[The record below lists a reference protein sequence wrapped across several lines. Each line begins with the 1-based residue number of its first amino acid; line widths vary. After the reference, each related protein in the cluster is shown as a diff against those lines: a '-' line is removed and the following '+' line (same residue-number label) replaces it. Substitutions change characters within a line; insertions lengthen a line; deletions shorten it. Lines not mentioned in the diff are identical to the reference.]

1 MKPTR
6 RQRPASLVI
15 GVALAALCG
24 AGSAETLRDPTR
36 PAFDIDA
43 GRGGAGADAAASANA
58 SAPAYAAPRGPRL
71 QSILTRADGRSLA
84 VIDGKTLAVGDRFG
98 SRRLVAIDVA
108 SVTLRGSAG
117 RQVLHLTPAATK
129 KTSPTELRKQQTP
142 AGAQPGRKHP

>member
-1 MKPTR
+1 MKR
-6 RQRPASLVI
+6 RLPIL
-15 GVALAALCG
+15 ALALGALAG
-24 AGSAETLRDPTR
+24 AVAAESLRDPTR

-43 GRGGAGADAAASANA
+43 GKGVAGVNPDTAAGN
-58 SAPAYAAPRGPRL
+58 PAVTGYAAPRGPRL
-71 QSILTRADGRSLA
+71 QSILTRSDGRSLA